1 MNLPNRLTLA
11 RIATIPLILI
21 FMLPVPS
28 GAAFFQSWNHFV
40 EQYGMGI
47 ALLLFIAASI
57 TDYLDGRIARKYG
70 IVTNIGKLMD
80 PIADKLLVISVFI
93 AMTQI
98 GRVHA
103 VAVILIL
110 ARELLVTG
118 LRVLAMEKGQVLA
131 ADATGKVKTATQMT
145 AIILLLS
152 HLMLSRWLVWLPD
165 YAWLR
170 TGVTV
175 LGYIAD
181 VFVVACVWTTIYSGV
196 HYFRRGKAFFPD

>member
-11 RIATIPLILI
+11 RIAAIPLIML
-21 FMLPVPS
+21 FMLPIPS
-28 GAAFFQSWNHFV
+28 GAVFFQPWNRLV

-57 TDYLDGRIARKYG
+57 TDYFDGRIARKQG
-70 IVTNIGKLMD
+70 IVTNMGKLMD

-103 VAVILIL
+103 AAVVLIL

-131 ADATGKVKTATQMT
+131 ADVTGKVKTATQMT

-152 HLMLSRWLVWLPD
+152 HLMLLQWLPWLPQM
-165 YAWLR
+165 AWVR
-170 TGVTV
+170 TAINV
-175 LGYIAD
+175 LGFTAD
-181 VFVVACVWTTIYSGV
+181 LFVVACVWTTIYSGV
-196 HYFRRGKAFFPD
+196 HYFRLGRAFFPD